1 MGRRG
6 GKMSQ
11 REEGALRYGKP
22 SKVECLQ
29 EATQC
34 YRCQEAT
41 HTGPYRGHTPHS
53 DQTCSHV
60 VVLKVADWK
69 LTETLA

>member
-6 GKMSQ
+6 GITILKMSQ

-41 HTGPYRGHTPHS
+41 HTPVLIGVTP
-53 DQTCSHV
+53 
-60 VVLKVADWK
+60 LI
-69 LTETLA
+69 LTKHARM